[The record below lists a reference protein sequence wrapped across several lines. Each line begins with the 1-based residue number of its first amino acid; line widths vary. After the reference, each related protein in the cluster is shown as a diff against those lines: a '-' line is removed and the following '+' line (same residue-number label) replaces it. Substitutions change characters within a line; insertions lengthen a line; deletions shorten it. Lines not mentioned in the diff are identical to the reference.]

1 MKRGKYMNTALAFL
15 FVISLIFIPVCIV
28 LALIKIVRKKSPKKT
43 FILAGGSALVC
54 IVSFVG
60 FGFTMDELPVIEKQP
75 HEESSYIA
83 METTY
88 PKQTAI
94 PTLEPTATPTPKPT
108 ATPTPEPTATPTP
121 KPTAAPTPEPTATP
135 TLEPTATPTPKPTAT
150 PTPEPTAT
158 PTPKPTAAPTPEP
171 TAIPT
176 QEPTMAPIPENPS
189 ADSTD
194 GGSGNNN
201 FDTYDN
207 PEQQQTKDD
216 YVLNTS
222 SMKIHYPSCRSVAK
236 IAPKNYATSNESLDS
251 LLAQGY
257 DTCGICFK

>member
-1 MKRGKYMNTALAFL
+1 MNTALAFL

-94 PTLEPTATPTPKPT
+94 PTLEPTATPTP
-108 ATPTPEPTATPTP
+108 
-121 KPTAAPTPEPTATP
+121 
-135 TLEPTATPTPKPTAT
+135 EPTATPTPKPTAT

>member
-1 MKRGKYMNTALAFL
+1 
-15 FVISLIFIPVCIV
+15 
-28 LALIKIVRKKSPKKT
+28 
-43 FILAGGSALVC
+43 
-54 IVSFVG
+54 
-60 FGFTMDELPVIEKQP
+60 
-75 HEESSYIA
+75 
-83 METTY
+83 
-88 PKQTAI
+88 
-94 PTLEPTATPTPKPT
+94 
-108 ATPTPEPTATPTP
+108 
-121 KPTAAPTPEPTATP
+121 
-135 TLEPTATPTPKPTAT
+135 
-150 PTPEPTAT
+150 
-158 PTPKPTAAPTPEP
+158 
-171 TAIPT
+171 
-176 QEPTMAPIPENPS
+176 MAPIPENPS

>member
-1 MKRGKYMNTALAFL
+1 MNTALAFL

-121 KPTAAPTPEPTATP
+121 KPTAAPTPEPTA
-135 TLEPTATPTPKPTAT
+135 
-150 PTPEPTAT
+150 
-158 PTPKPTAAPTPEP
+158 
-171 TAIPT
+171 IPT

-189 ADSTD
+189 ADSTA

-207 PEQQQTKDD
+207 PEQPQTKDD